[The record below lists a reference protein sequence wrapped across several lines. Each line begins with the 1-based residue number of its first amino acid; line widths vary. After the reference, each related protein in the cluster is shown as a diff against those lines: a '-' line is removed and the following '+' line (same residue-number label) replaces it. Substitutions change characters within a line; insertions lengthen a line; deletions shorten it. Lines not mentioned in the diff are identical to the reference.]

1 MKKTFLIIGLGR
13 FGMAVI
19 KTLSELNAEVI
30 AIDVNEKAVEEA
42 SRYVEHCAICDSTRI
57 KALEEIDASSYDHA
71 VVAIGNNVQAS
82 ILTVINLK
90 ELGLK
95 KISVRADSEEYA
107 KVLARLGADEVIIPE
122 VDAAV
127 SFANQI
133 ISDTI
138 LEYYP
143 IASDFSMAKISIEN
157 EFEEKTI
164 LDLDVRNK
172 FDINIVGI
180 TRDNVFFPAKASD
193 IIKQGD
199 VLTVFGKSS
208 KINKFDRFL
217 N

>member
-107 KVLARLGADEVIIPE
+107 KVLARLGADEVL
-122 VDAAV
+122 
-127 SFANQI
+127 FQ
-133 ISDTI
+133 
-138 LEYYP
+138 
-143 IASDFSMAKISIEN
+143 K
-157 EFEEKTI
+157 
-164 LDLDVRNK
+164 
-172 FDINIVGI
+172 
-180 TRDNVFFPAKASD
+180 
-193 IIKQGD
+193 
-199 VLTVFGKSS
+199 
-208 KINKFDRFL
+208 
-217 N
+217 

>member
-19 KTLSELNAEVI
+19 KTLGELNADVI

-42 SRYVEHCAICDSTRI
+42 SNYVEHCAICDSTRI
-57 KALEEIDASSYDHA
+57 NALKEIAADSYDHA
-71 VVAIGNNVQAS
+71 VVAIGNNLQAT
-82 ILTVINLK
+82 ILTIINLK

-95 KISVRADSEEYA
+95 KISVRVDSNEYV
-107 KVLARLGADEVIIPE
+107 KVMERLGADEIIIPE
-122 VDAAV
+122 DEAAI

-138 LEYYP
+138 LEYHP
-143 IASDFSMAKISIEN
+143 ITKDFSMVKIKVGEKFAEQSIV
-157 EFEEKTI
+157 
-164 LDLDVRNK
+164 DLDVRNK

-180 TRDNVFFPAKASD
+180 TRDNKFYQPKATDTIKPND
-193 IIKQGD
+193 I
-199 VLTVFGKSS
+199 LTVFGKSN

>member
-30 AIDVNEKAVEEA
+30 AIDVDEKAVEAA
-42 SRYVEHCAICDSTRI
+42 SKYVEHCAICDSTRI
-57 KALEEIDASSYDHA
+57 KALEEIDAASYDHA
-71 VVAIGNNVQAS
+71 VVAIGNNIQAS

-95 KISVRADSEEYA
+95 KVSVRADSEEYA
-107 KVLARLGADEVIIPE
+107 KVMARLGADEIIIPE

-143 IASDFSMAKISIEN
+143 ISNDFSMAKISIGNDFTEQS
-157 EFEEKTI
+157 I
-164 LDLDVRNK
+164 LELDVRNK
-172 FDINIVGI
+172 FDINIVAI
-180 TRDNVFFPAKASD
+180 TRDNKFFPAKAND
-193 IIKQGD
+193 IIKKGD

-208 KINKFDRFL
+208 KINKFDHFL

>member
-19 KTLSELNAEVI
+19 KTLSDLNAEVI
-30 AIDVNEKAVEEA
+30 AIDVDEKAVEAA
-42 SRYVEHCAICDSTRI
+42 SKYVEHCAICDSTRI

-71 VVAIGNNVQAS
+71 VVAIGNNVQAT

-95 KISVRADSEEYA
+95 KVSVRADSEEYA
-107 KVLARLGADEVIIPE
+107 KVLARLGADEIIIPE

-138 LEYYP
+138 LEYHP
-143 IASDFSMAKISIEN
+143 IASDFSMAKISIGN
-157 EFEEKTI
+157 DFEEKTI

-172 FDINIVGI
+172 FDINIIGI
-180 TRDNVFFPAKASD
+180 TRNNVFFPAKAND

-199 VLTVFGKSS
+199 ILTVFGKSS

>member
-13 FGMAVI
+13 FGMAII
-19 KTLSELNAEVI
+19 KTLSDLNAEVI
-30 AIDVNEKAVEEA
+30 AIDVDEKAVEAA
-42 SRYVEHCAICDSTRI
+42 SKYVEHCAICDSTRI

-107 KVLARLGADEVIIPE
+107 KVLARLGADEIIIPE

-138 LEYYP
+138 LEYHP

-157 EFEEKTI
+157 KFEEKTI

-172 FDINIVGI
+172 FDINIIGI
-180 TRDNVFFPAKASD
+180 TRNNVFFPAKAND

-199 VLTVFGKSS
+199 ILTVFGKSS

>member
-19 KTLSELNAEVI
+19 KTLSDLNAEVI
-30 AIDVNEKAVEEA
+30 AIDVDEKAVEAA
-42 SRYVEHCAICDSTRI
+42 SKYVEHCAICDSTRI

-95 KISVRADSEEYA
+95 KVSVRADSEEYA
-107 KVLARLGADEVIIPE
+107 KVLARLGADEIIIPE

-138 LEYYP
+138 LEYYK
-143 IASDFSMAKISIEN
+143 IASDFSMAKIFIEK

-164 LDLDVRNK
+164 VDLDVRNK

-180 TRDNVFFPAKASD
+180 TRNNVFFPAKAND
-193 IIKQGD
+193 IIKQAD
-199 VLTVFGKSS
+199 ILTVFGKSA